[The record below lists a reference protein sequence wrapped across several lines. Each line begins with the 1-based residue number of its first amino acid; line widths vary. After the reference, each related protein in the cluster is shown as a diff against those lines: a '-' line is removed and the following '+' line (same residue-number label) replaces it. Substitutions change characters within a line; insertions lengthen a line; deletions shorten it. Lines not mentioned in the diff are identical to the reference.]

1 MRKWLSLILAF
12 ALCMLPLY
20 ARAEEETP
28 KSLPTES
35 TPEIL
40 EKNAPLKL
48 LSTLY
53 TGQKTLVY
61 SPLSLSVALAMAAEG
76 ACGETKAQLDAFL
89 SERRPELMFLEDLS
103 FSGVKLANTAFYRPE
118 LKLLDSY
125 QDVLQDQYD
134 AEAVKM
140 EEGSVAPQV
149 NEWVSNHTD
158 GMISQMLDEEPDAAT
173 MMILINAL
181 SMKAYWELPFDG
193 NHTGAAEFHAPDG
206 DIEVSMM
213 HQTEFF
219 RYAEVDGVQA
229 ISLPYADSTLQMTVL
244 LPRESNLSELVEQ
257 ISEAPDAFLNR
268 YLPDEFMNVHLS
280 LPNVR
285 AESSF
290 DLISALSEAGVTDA
304 LDASKADFSAMA
316 ENAQD
321 MGLYIGRVLQKTML
335 NVNET
340 GTEAAAATAVI
351 MRAKGAVA
359 AQSVE
364 MNVNQPFM
372 LLVHDRESGYVLFA
386 ACINNPS

>member
-1 MRKWLSLILAF
+1 MRKWISLVLAF
-12 ALCMLPLY
+12 ALCLLPLY

-28 KSLPTES
+28 KPTDAA
-35 TPEIL
+35 PEIL

-61 SPLSLSVALAMAAEG
+61 SPLSLSVALGMAAEG

-89 SERRPELMFLEDLS
+89 GERRPELMFLEDLT

-125 QDVLQDQYD
+125 RDALKDQHD
-134 AEAVKM
+134 AEAVEMK
-140 EEGSVAPQV
+140 EGSVAPQV
-149 NEWVSNHTD
+149 NEWVSNQTD
-158 GMISQMLDEEPDAAT
+158 GMIAQMLDQEPDAAT

-181 SMKAYWELPFDG
+181 SMKANWELPFDG
-193 NHTGAAEFHAPDG
+193 NHTGAAAFHAPDG
-206 DIEVSMM
+206 DIEASMM

-229 ISLPYADSTLQMTVL
+229 VSLPYADSTLQMTVL
-244 LPRESNLSELVEQ
+244 LPREGDLSALVEQ
-257 ISEAPDAFLNR
+257 ISEAPDAFLNK
-268 YLPDEFMNVHLS
+268 YLPEEFRDVQLS
-280 LPNVR
+280 LPNIR
-285 AESSF
+285 TESSF
-290 DLISALSEAGVTDA
+290 ELVPALAEAGVTDA

-351 MRAKGAVA
+351 MRAKGAVST
-359 AQSVE
+359 QSVE
-364 MNVNQPFM
+364 MNVNRPFM